1 MGAGASSIL
10 VYSSQN
16 KKLNN
21 NLSTVQDCDQFTPEE
36 LASPLFDQSSFKN
49 LKNLYVYGAY
59 TNQSQEFSTE
69 LVKVPKTLTVDD
81 WCSNV
86 ITGNGNS
93 FLPFGIEAV
102 ESNLFTLA
110 FIVFGLA
117 AIPYFNKHNNF
128 LWFMNLWYLRVALI
142 IVACFMLQRS
152 ANPETKYSW
161 DDIVNNNLSISPE
174 VLSRFT
180 FFGKK

>member
-16 KKLNN
+16 KKLND

-128 LWFMNLWYLRVALI
+128 LWFMNGFALL
-142 IVACFMLQRS
+142 VFQHHCTSKNCACAGTRK
-152 ANPETKYSW
+152 NIHPSW
-161 DDIVNNNLSISPE
+161 NIQIRINIFKNTV
-174 VLSRFT
+174 
-180 FFGKK
+180 